1 MSVAGSAGCAS
12 CGGLPADMHLGAEGP
27 LCDRCFDDRIAA
39 GTGLPRL
46 PDAPPPVA
54 ITDADGRFR
63 TMVYRL
69 SRGPA
74 GISARLVE
82 QDPPPDG
89 GYEFEEFGDHD
100 ADPKMLLDLVTVRAS
115 AEMARRCLTRTDS
128 GRWEICHD
136 EGRLADE
143 VVGRIET
150 VGPLSPLTLVVDGH
164 AVSWDELGQALSPY
178 EGWQF
183 ALRITD
189 RFGDPWL

>member
-1 MSVAGSAGCAS
+1 MSVTGSAGCAS

-27 LCDRCFDDRIAA
+27 LCDRCFDDRIVAS
-39 GTGLPRL
+39 TGLPRL

-54 ITDADGRFR
+54 INDADGTSH
-63 TMVYRL
+63 TMIYRL

-89 GYEFEEFGDHD
+89 GYEFEEFGDQD
-100 ADPKMLLDLVTVRAS
+100 ADPKMLLDLVTVRADT
-115 AEMARRCLTRTDS
+115 EMARRSLIRTDS
-128 GRWEICHD
+128 GRWEICQD
-136 EGRLADE
+136 ESRLADE

-150 VGPLSPLTLVVDGH
+150 VGPVGPLTLVVDGH

-183 ALRITD
+183 VLRITD
-189 RFGDPWL
+189 RFGDPRL